1 MTKHMNRNALLV
13 AYVSN
18 STFVEAN
25 GGGGNAQTFA
35 QSAVV
40 LPAFLLKRIPIGAT
54 PS

>member
-1 MTKHMNRNALLV
+1 MTKRMERNVLLV
-13 AYVSN
+13 AYVWNHTFSN
-18 STFVEAN
+18 AHR
-25 GGGGNAQTFA
+25 GNAQIFA

>member
-25 GGGGNAQTFA
+25 GGG
-35 QSAVV
+35 VMRK
-40 LPAFLLKRIPIGAT
+40 LLHSQRLFCP
-54 PS
+54 PFF

>member
-25 GGGGNAQTFA
+25 GGNAQTFA

>member
-25 GGGGNAQTFA
+25 GGGNAQTFA